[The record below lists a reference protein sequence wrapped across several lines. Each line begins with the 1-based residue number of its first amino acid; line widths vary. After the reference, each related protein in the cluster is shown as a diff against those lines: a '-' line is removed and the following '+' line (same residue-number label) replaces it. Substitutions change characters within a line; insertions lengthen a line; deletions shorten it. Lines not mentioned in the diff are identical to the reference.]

1 MGLWRVFYAD
11 WEMECCGTPF
21 SVGDEVTWPLLL
33 DEGGETLGGGWSG
46 ALSAI
51 TATPE
56 YVRVDGAEIR
66 VLRTDDGLVVAL
78 HGDPD
83 DHATDADADAGTAG
97 GRSRSRS
104 RSKGKGKGKG
114 RGTGTGTGTRTGTG
128 SGSGGD
134 GSGPGPGRRVARS
147 GLLTVERHGAR
158 WPGTTGT
165 VRTIHLVHQDFAE
178 TAPGS
183 RTREPVP
190 ASRSLE
196 AVDRSPRW
204 FGEGRAGVLAELYVP
219 GPRT

>member
-11 WEMECCGTPF
+11 WQMECCGTPF

-56 YVRVDGAEIR
+56 YVRDDGAEIR
-66 VLRTDDGLVVAL
+66 VLRADDGLVVAL
-78 HGDPD
+78 PSDPD
-83 DHATDADADAGTAG
+83 DNAADTRR
-97 GRSRSRS
+97 GR
-104 RSKGKGKGKG
+104 G
-114 RGTGTGTGTRTGTG
+114 RGTGTGRGRVGVRGTG

-134 GSGPGPGRRVARS
+134 GTGPGPGRRVAWS
-147 GLLTVERHGAR
+147 GLLTVERHSAR

-178 TAPGS
+178 TGPGS

-190 ASRSLE
+190 ASRSSE

-204 FGEGRAGVLAELYVP
+204 FGEGRAGVLADLYVP

>member
-11 WEMECCGTPF
+11 WQMECCGTPF

-56 YVRVDGAEIR
+56 YVRDDGAEIR
-66 VLRTDDGLVVAL
+66 VLRADDGLVVAL
-78 HGDPD
+78 RSDPD
-83 DHATDADADAGTAG
+83 DEAADMGTG
-97 GRSRSRS
+97 RGSGRGRS
-104 RSKGKGKGKG
+104 
-114 RGTGTGTGTRTGTG
+114 RGTGTLTGTGTDR
-128 SGSGGD
+128 D

-158 WPGTTGT
+158 WPETTGT

-183 RTREPVP
+183 RTLEPVP

-219 GPRT
+219 GSRT

>member
-66 VLRTDDGLVVAL
+66 VLRADDGLVVAL
-78 HGDPD
+78 HSDPD
-83 DHATDADADAGTAG
+83 DHAADTGTGTDG

-104 RSKGKGKGKG
+104 RSRG
-114 RGTGTGTGTRTGTG
+114 RGRGTRTGTG
-128 SGSGGD
+128 TGSGGD

-158 WPGTTGT
+158 WPETTGT

>member
-66 VLRTDDGLVVAL
+66 VLRADDGLVVAL
-78 HGDPD
+78 HSDPD
-83 DHATDADADAGTAG
+83 DDATGTGTDG

-104 RSKGKGKGKG
+104 RS
-114 RGTGTGTGTRTGTG
+114 TDTRTGTG
-128 SGSGGD
+128 SGRD

-158 WPGTTGT
+158 WPETTGT

-183 RTREPVP
+183 RTWEPVP

>member
-66 VLRTDDGLVVAL
+66 VLRADDGLVVAL
-78 HGDPD
+78 HSDPD
-83 DHATDADADAGTAG
+83 DHAADTGTDG
-97 GRSRSRS
+97 GRSRGRGRS
-104 RSKGKGKGKG
+104 R
-114 RGTGTGTGTRTGTG
+114 GTGTRTGTG
-128 SGSGGD
+128 TGSGGD

-158 WPGTTGT
+158 WPETTGT

>member
-11 WEMECCGTPF
+11 WQMECCGTPF

-33 DEGGETLGGGWSG
+33 DEGGATLGGGWSG

-56 YVRVDGAEIR
+56 YVRDDGAEIR
-66 VLRTDDGLVVAL
+66 VLRADDGLVVAL
-78 HGDPD
+78 RSDPD
-83 DHATDADADAGTAG
+83 DDAADTDG
-97 GRSRSRS
+97 GSRSRG
-104 RSKGKGKGKG
+104 RSAGT
-114 RGTGTGTGTRTGTG
+114 RTGTGTGTG
-128 SGSGGD
+128 SGRD

-190 ASRSLE
+190 ASRSSE

-219 GPRT
+219 GSRT

>member
-11 WEMECCGTPF
+11 WQMECCGTPF

-56 YVRVDGAEIR
+56 YVRDDGAEIR
-66 VLRTDDGLVVAL
+66 VLRADDGLVVAL
-78 HGDPD
+78 RGDPD
-83 DHATDADADAGTAG
+83 GDAADTDAGTGG
-97 GRSRSRS
+97 GRSRTR
-104 RSKGKGKGKG
+104 
-114 RGTGTGTGTRTGTG
+114 GTGTRTGTG
-128 SGSGGD
+128 GD
-134 GSGPGPGRRVARS
+134 GSGQGPGRRAARS